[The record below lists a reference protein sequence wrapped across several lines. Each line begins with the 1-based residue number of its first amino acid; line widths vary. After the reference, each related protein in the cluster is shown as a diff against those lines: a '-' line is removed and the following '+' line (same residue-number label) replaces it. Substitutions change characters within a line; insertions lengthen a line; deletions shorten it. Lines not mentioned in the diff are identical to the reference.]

1 MALNI
6 NNNNTM
12 RLKIL
17 MWLNNLVKTKTE
29 RIEQSTTELAHHIL
43 LSKIKGLEKDIA
55 DKDKKINELMDIAQ
69 KQKVLLEKIHN
80 KPRDSK
86 GRYISKNK

>member
-1 MALNI
+1 MAL

-12 RLKIL
+12 RLNIL
-17 MWLNNLVKTKTE
+17 IWLSNLVRTKRE
-29 RIEQSTTELAHHIL
+29 RIEQSSSGLAHHIL
-43 LSKIKGLEKDIA
+43 LAKIKGLEKEIVE
-55 DKDKKINELMDIAQ
+55 KDKRISDLMDIAQ
-69 KQKVLLEKIHN
+69 KQRVLLEKIHN

>member
-1 MALNI
+1 MAL
-6 NNNNTM
+6 NNNTM

-17 MWLNNLVKTKTE
+17 MWLNNLVRTKRE
-29 RIEQSTTELAHHIL
+29 RIEQSSSELAHHIL
-43 LSKIKGLEKDIA
+43 LANIKGLEKEIVE
-55 DKDKKINELMDIAQ
+55 KDKKISDLMDIAQ
-69 KQKVLLEKIHN
+69 KQRVLLEKIHN

>member
-1 MALNI
+1 
-6 NNNNTM
+6 M

-17 MWLNNLVKTKTE
+17 IWLCNLVKTKTD
-29 RIEQSTTELAHHIL
+29 RIEQSASELAHHIL
-43 LSKIKGLEKDIA
+43 LAKIKGLEKDIA
-55 DKDKKINELMDIAQ
+55 EKDKKIGELMDIAQ

-86 GRYISKNK
+86 GRYISKK

>member
-1 MALNI
+1 MAL

-17 MWLNNLVKTKTE
+17 IWLSNLVRTKRE
-29 RIEQSTTELAHHIL
+29 RIEQSSSGLAHHIL
-43 LSKIKGLEKDIA
+43 LAKIKGLEKEIVE
-55 DKDKKINELMDIAQ
+55 KDKRISDLMDIAQ
-69 KQKVLLEKIHN
+69 KQRVLLEKIHN

>member
-1 MALNI
+1 MAL
-6 NNNNTM
+6 NNNTM

-17 MWLNNLVKTKTE
+17 IWLSNLVKTKRE
-29 RIEQSTTELAHHIL
+29 RIEQSSFELAHHIL
-43 LSKIKGLEKDIA
+43 LAKIRGFEKEIA
-55 DKDKKINELMDIAQ
+55 EKDKKIVELMDIAQ
-69 KQKVLLEKIHN
+69 KQRVLLEKIRN